1 MSRRTC
7 FIILALATLIVR
19 LPFFLPEND
28 LDESTFILLGQD
40 ILKGHL
46 PYVTLWDLKPPLLY
60 VFFCGCP
67 VRGKIDSGGSS
78 GWIVMRYRGRL
89 VRMSYRRKGQ
99 EPENGTDGRPA
110 SHRVRC
116 PYERYRRRKVST
128 KITYWTFAAAGVFC
142 SISGAG
148 KLQSQEDVAQA

>member
-60 VFFCGCP
+60 VFFAAVLFVAKSIP
-67 VRGKIDSGGSS
+67 VVRLAGSLCVT
-78 GWIVMRYRGRL
+78 GAAWFVCLIGEKVRNRRTGLMAALLLIV
-89 VRMSYRRKGQ
+89 
-99 EPENGTDGRPA
+99 
-110 SHRVRC
+110 
-116 PYERYRRRKVST
+116 
-128 KITYWTFAAAGVFC
+128 FAALT
-142 SISGAG
+142 SDIEEG
-148 KLQSQEDVAQA
+148 KSPLK